1 MKKLIAIIVTIF
13 SFIGIGYMTVFAEET
28 STEPTTEPATNIE
41 TTESTVQSYIYSDYD
56 DLVNQLEE
64 ELYDDIYQ
72 EVYDEV
78 YEDILLQFT
87 SEAYDS
93 IYDDIELSL
102 QNRLA
107 ELNILNDDTQNKI
120 YDVVEIAN
128 QTVVGIEN
136 YLGTDGVSVGSG
148 VIYDYDSETDLY
160 YLITNY
166 HVIEDGDNYKVR
178 FENENTVTANLL
190 NYDADAD
197 IALLSF
203 SGEDLDVIQVAA
215 LGSSSDLKKGQ
226 ILIAAGHSQGFDF
239 FNSITFGV
247 VAGLDRMIDGESIT
261 FIQHDAAINSGN
273 SGGPIFNL
281 DGEVVG
287 INVLKYA
294 DEEIEGMGFSIPID
308 LVIEIIENS

>member
-1 MKKLIAIIVTIF
+1 
-13 SFIGIGYMTVFAEET
+13 MTVFAEET
-28 STEPTTEPATNIE
+28 TSEPVTTQTSE
-41 TTESTVQSYIYSDYD
+41 TSESNVNTYIYSDYD
-56 DLVNQLEE
+56 NLVDQLEA

-72 EVYDEV
+72 QVYDDV
-78 YEDILLQFT
+78 YEDVMLQFT
-87 SEAYDS
+87 SQAFDE
-93 IYDDIELSL
+93 IYAEIEQAL
-102 QNRLA
+102 QDRFLEVSA
-107 ELNILNDDTQNKI
+107 LNDVTQNQI
-120 YDVVEIAN
+120 YDVVQIAN
-128 QTVVGIEN
+128 HSVVGIEN
-136 YLGTDGVSVGSG
+136 YAGVDGLSVGSG
-148 VIYDYDSETDLY
+148 VIYDYDSEADLFY
-160 YLITNY
+160 VITNY

-178 FENENTVTANLL
+178 FEDESTVVANLI

-203 SGEDLDVIQVAA
+203 SASGIVGVQVAT
-215 LGSSSDLKKGQ
+215 LGSSSTLEKGQ
-226 ILIAAGHSQGFDF
+226 ILIAAGHPQGFNF

-281 DGEVVG
+281 NGEVVG

-308 LVIEIIENS
+308 LVIELIENS